1 MKKYTTKKG
10 NNLEIGSKV
19 FYKRAQF
26 EISKMYRDRL
36 GVVILEL
43 ETSERDPFKDLPPVI
58 AKAEEVQ
65 MEYKNKYD
73 KRGVN

>member
-1 MKKYTTKKG
+1 
-10 NNLEIGSKV
+10 
-19 FYKRAQF
+19 
-26 EISKMYRDRL
+26 
-36 GVVILEL
+36 VILEL

>member
-1 MKKYTTKKG
+1 MKKYTNKQG
-10 NNLEIGSKV
+10 NLLNLGDRV
-19 FYKRAQF
+19 WFKRAQF
-26 EISKMYRDRL
+26 YISRMYRDRL

>member
-1 MKKYTTKKG
+1 MKKYTNKQG
-10 NNLEIGSKV
+10 NLLNLGDRVWFKRV
-19 FYKRAQF
+19 QFY
-26 EISKMYRDRL
+26 ISRIYRDRL

-43 ETSERDPFKDLPPVI
+43 ETWERDSFKDLPPVI

>member
-1 MKKYTTKKG
+1 
-10 NNLEIGSKV
+10 
-19 FYKRAQF
+19 
-26 EISKMYRDRL
+26 MYRDRL